1 VLGKGEGFRERK
13 TPASEV
19 EGLSSPQGVIMS
31 FVTENPRGGCVLS
44 GINSVLAAIDH
55 VCPILH
61 SGPGCCMQTTAAEQG
76 QSGHKHACFVS
87 GVSLPSSNMLEKEV
101 VFGGVNKL
109 RTTIQGAIDI
119 IDAQAYFVL
128 TGCTAGIIG
137 DDIQS
142 VTDEF
147 TEKGHKVYAIDTP
160 GFAGDS
166 LLGYETVWNTFIDKV
181 IQPATEKKAD
191 LVNIFGI
198 VPYHDPFWAGT
209 LEEIERILN
218 KLGLKVN
225 TFFTKHQGIDA
236 VEHCSEAALNII
248 INPWLF
254 KGPAKK
260 FEEKFGVP
268 SIRFPFIPVGATD
281 TTRFVREVAS
291 ALKLD
296 DALVEKVIKE
306 EEDYVYS
313 YLAQSIGQLSWK
325 RFAVAGD
332 ASNAIALTRYLAND
346 YSFSPV
352 LVVITENIF
361 RPEDK
366 ERIIKEITEL
376 EYANPPKIVF
386 ASDQWEINQA
396 IRNEPEDISL
406 LVGSTNEK
414 EVALEK
420 GIQYLNA
427 TFPMNERLVFNRTYS
442 GYRGSLTLTE
452 DLYDNL

>member
-1 VLGKGEGFRERK
+1 
-13 TPASEV
+13 
-19 EGLSSPQGVIMS
+19 MS
-31 FVTENPRGGCVLS
+31 FVTENPRGGCVLA
-44 GINSVLAAIDH
+44 GINSVLSAIDH
-55 VCPILH
+55 VCPVLH

-119 IDAQAYFVL
+119 IDANAYFVL

-137 DDIQS
+137 DDIAS

-147 TEKGHKVYAIDTP
+147 NQKGYKVYPVETP

-166 LLGYETVWNTFIDKV
+166 NLGYEVTWNTLIDKV
-181 IQPATEKKAD
+181 IQPAEKKQNN

-198 VPYHDPFWAGT
+198 IPYHDPFWSGT
-209 LEEIERILN
+209 LEEIDRILS

-225 TFFTKHQGIDA
+225 TFFTKHQGLDVI
-236 VEHCSEAALNII
+236 EHCSEAALNII

-260 FEEKFGVP
+260 FEDKFGVP
-268 SIRFPFIPVGATD
+268 SIRFPFCPIGATD
-281 TTRFVREVAS
+281 TTRFVREVS
-291 ALKLD
+291 AALNLD
-296 DALVEKVIKE
+296 QALVDKVIAE

-313 YLAQSIGQLSWK
+313 YLGQSIGQLSWK

-332 ASNAIALTRYLAND
+332 ASNAIAITRYLAND

-352 LVVITENIF
+352 LVIITENIF

-366 ERIIKEITEL
+366 ERIIKEISSL
-376 EYANPPKIVF
+376 EYAAAPKIVF

-396 IRNEPEDISL
+396 IRNEPEEITL

-420 GIQYLNA
+420 GIQFLNA
-427 TFPMNERLVFNRTYS
+427 TFPMNERLIFNRTYA
-442 GYRGSLTLTE
+442 GYRGSLTFTE

>member
-1 VLGKGEGFRERK
+1 
-13 TPASEV
+13 
-19 EGLSSPQGVIMS
+19 MS
-31 FVTENPRGGCVLS
+31 FVTENPRGGCVLA
-44 GINSVLAAIDH
+44 GINSVLAAINH

-76 QSGHKHACFVS
+76 NSGHKHACFVS

-109 RTTIQGAIDI
+109 RTTIQGAIEV
-119 IDAQAYFVL
+119 IDADAYFVL

-147 TEKGHKVYAIDTP
+147 TAKGHKVFAIDTP

-166 LLGYETVWNTFIDKV
+166 LLGYETVWNTFLDKV
-181 IQPATEKKAD
+181 IQPPREDVKAKRARP

-198 VPYHDPFWAGT
+198 VPYHDPYWSGT
-209 LEEIERILN
+209 LEEIDRILS
-218 KLGLKVN
+218 KLGIEVN
-225 TFFTKHQGIDA
+225 TFFTKHQGIDV
-236 VEHCSEAALNII
+236 VEHCSEADLNII

-254 KGPAKK
+254 NGPAKK
-260 FEEKFGVP
+260 FEKKFGVP
-268 SIRFPFIPVGATD
+268 SLRFPFVPVGATD
-281 TTRFVREVAS
+281 TSRFVREVAA

-296 DALVEKVIKE
+296 SALVDKVIAE
-306 EEDYVYS
+306 EEDYVYT

-332 ASNAIALTRYLAND
+332 ASSAIGLTRYLAND
-346 YSFSPV
+346 YSFSPI
-352 LVVITENIF
+352 LVVITETIY

-366 ERIIKEITEL
+366 ERIIQNISQL
-376 EYANPPKIVF
+376 EYAAAPKIVF

-396 IRNEPEDISL
+396 ILNEPEDISL

-414 EVALEK
+414 EIGLEK
-420 GIQYLNA
+420 QIQFLNA
-427 TFPMNERLVFNRTYS
+427 TFPLNDRLVFNRTYA
-442 GYRGSLTLTE
+442 GYRGSLTFTE

>member
-1 VLGKGEGFRERK
+1 
-13 TPASEV
+13 
-19 EGLSSPQGVIMS
+19 MS

-109 RTTIQGAIDI
+109 RTTIQGAVDI
-119 IDAQAYFVL
+119 IDADAYFVL

-137 DDIQS
+137 DDIES
-142 VTDEF
+142 VTEEF
-147 TEKGHKVYAIDTP
+147 KAKGNKVFAIDTP

-166 LLGYETVWNTFIDKV
+166 NLGYETVWNTFIDKV
-181 IQPATEKKAD
+181 IAAPERKQEN

-198 VPYHDPFWAGT
+198 VPYHDPFWSGT
-209 LEEIERILN
+209 LEEIERILS

-225 TFFTKHQGIDA
+225 TFFTRHQGIDV
-236 VEHCSEAALNII
+236 VEHCAEAALNII
-248 INPWLF
+248 VNPWLF
-254 KGPAKK
+254 KGPAAK
-260 FEEKFGVP
+260 FEQKFGVP
-268 SIRFPFIPVGATD
+268 SIRFPFFPIGATD
-281 TTRFVREVAS
+281 TTQFVREVAA

-296 DALVEKVIKE
+296 DALVERVIKE

-313 YLAQSIGQLSWK
+313 YLAQSIGALSWK

-332 ASNAIALTRYLAND
+332 AASAIAITRYLAND
-346 YSFSPV
+346 YSFTPV
-352 LVVITENIF
+352 LVIITEPIF

-366 ERIIKEITEL
+366 ERIIQNISRL
-376 EYANPPKIVF
+376 EYAAPPKVVF
-386 ASDQWEINQA
+386 ASDQWDINLA
-396 IRNEPEDISL
+396 IRNEQEEITL
-406 LVGSTNEK
+406 LIGSTNEK

-420 GIQYLNA
+420 GIQFLNA
-427 TFPMNERLVFNRTYS
+427 TFPMNERLVFNRTYC
-442 GYRGSLTLTE
+442 GYRGSLTFTE

>member
-1 VLGKGEGFRERK
+1 
-13 TPASEV
+13 
-19 EGLSSPQGVIMS
+19 MS
-31 FVTENPRGGCVLS
+31 FVTENPRGGCVLA
-44 GINSVLAAIDH
+44 GINSVLSAIDH
-55 VCPILH
+55 VCPVLH

-119 IDAQAYFVL
+119 IDANAYFVL

-137 DDIQS
+137 DDIAS

-147 TEKGHKVYAIDTP
+147 NQKGYKVYPVETP

-166 LLGYETVWNTFIDKV
+166 NLGYEVTWNTLIDKV
-181 IQPATEKKAD
+181 IQPAEKKQSN

-198 VPYHDPFWAGT
+198 IPYHDPFWSGT
-209 LEEIERILN
+209 LEEIDRILS

-225 TFFTKHQGIDA
+225 TFFTKHQGLDVI
-236 VEHCSEAALNII
+236 EHCSEAALNII

-260 FEEKFGVP
+260 FEDKFGVP
-268 SIRFPFIPVGATD
+268 SIRFPFCPIGATD
-281 TTRFVREVAS
+281 TTRFVREVS
-291 ALKLD
+291 AALNLD
-296 DALVEKVIKE
+296 QALVDKVIAE

-313 YLAQSIGQLSWK
+313 YLGQSIGQLSWK

-332 ASNAIALTRYLAND
+332 ASNAIAITRYLAND

-366 ERIIKEITEL
+366 ERIIKEISSL
-376 EYANPPKIVF
+376 EYAAAPKIVF

-396 IRNEPEDISL
+396 IKNEPEEITL

-420 GIQYLNA
+420 GIQFLNA
-427 TFPMNERLVFNRTYS
+427 TFPINERLIFNRTYA
-442 GYRGSLTLTE
+442 GYRGSLTFTE